1 MGSFCLPLFQSKDG
15 EHCILLVLGEFR
27 VPVSK
32 LVKVVL
38 HVGKE
43 AKFRVEKVNDGQNIR
58 NRVASV
64 GNGKNFVKQ
73 AQSSKGYQSNI
84 VMNLLY

>member
-1 MGSFCLPLFQSKDG
+1 M
-15 EHCILLVLGEFR
+15 LGDFR

-38 HVGKE
+38 HVRKE
-43 AKFRVEKVNDGQNIR
+43 AKFRVKKVNDGQNIG

-64 GNGKNFVKQ
+64 GNGKNFEKV
-73 AQSSKGYQSNI
+73 AQSSKAYQSNI
-84 VMNLLY
+84 VMNLYTDNKYT